1 VWVKAMSEKN
11 NISIYIL
18 AGIIV
23 SGFFALLGL
32 LLFHPLPPDSSG
44 VIFMLFGALS
54 AAFGAVVQYFF
65 GSSKG
70 SADKTELLNKAS
82 QPTPPKG

>member
-1 VWVKAMSEKN
+1 MDIKPTSNKAT
-11 NISIYIL
+11 YFL
-18 AGIIV
+18 ATVIV
-23 SGFFALLGL
+23 AGFFALLAIL
-32 LLFHPLPPDSSG
+32 IFRQLPPDSSG

-70 SADKTELLNKAS
+70 SADKTEMLA
-82 QPTPPKG
+82 KGRE

>member
-1 VWVKAMSEKN
+1 MDKAP
-11 NISIYIL
+11 ITHRATYLL
-18 AGIIV
+18 AVVIV
-23 SGFFALLGL
+23 AGFFTLLGL
-32 LLFHPLPPDSSG
+32 LIFRQLPEDSSG

-70 SADKTELLNKAS
+70 SADKTELLSRERNEK
-82 QPTPPKG
+82 

>member
-1 VWVKAMSEKN
+1 MDNNKVAM
-11 NISIYIL
+11 YLL
-18 AGIIV
+18 ATIIV
-23 SGFFALLGL
+23 VGFFILLIFL
-32 LLFHPLPPDSSG
+32 ILYPLQKDSTG

-70 SADKTELLNKAS
+70 SADKTEIIAKAN
-82 QPTPPKG
+82 PVN

>member
-1 VWVKAMSEKN
+1 MDNNKVAM
-11 NISIYIL
+11 YLL
-18 AGIIV
+18 ATIIV
-23 SGFFALLGL
+23 VGFFILLVFL
-32 LLFHPLPPDSSG
+32 ILYPLQKDSTG

-70 SADKTELLNKAS
+70 SADKTDLIARA
-82 QPTPPKG
+82 QPIPPK

>member
-1 VWVKAMSEKN
+1 MESKN
-11 NISIYIL
+11 KKDIAIYIL
-18 AGIIV
+18 AGLIV
-23 SGFFALLGL
+23 IGFFALLTL
-32 LLFHPLPPDSSG
+32 LLFRTLPEDSSG

-70 SADKTELLNKAS
+70 SADKTELIVNK
-82 QPTPPKG
+82 QVQ